1 MANDPYWNNVV
12 LAMHMDDTG
21 LTDLKGHVVT
31 LNGNVARSATQSKF
45 GGYSAYFDGT
55 GDYLTTPASEDFAF
69 GSGDFTIEAYIYP
82 TNSTAEQG
90 VLTRWSTAATTNEAF
105 FFGIRPGGVLV
116 LLLSS
121 TGQYQPANDI
131 VSSTGAVTYNAWNHI
146 ACCRSD
152 DNIYMYVNGLLVKT
166 TTFSGSVY
174 ASTLATSVGASVNA
188 ANPFFGYI
196 DDVRI
201 TKGVAR
207 HTANFTAP
215 TEAFPNTPPQLIGTI
230 KDSSG
235 TFVSRPVI
243 AIPRNRAAVAY
254 AGISD
259 ATSGAFTLPA
269 YDDSSHA
276 VIALPVEGDPYWDSV
291 VLAMHMDGTNGST
304 TFTDEK
310 GHTVTAYGNAQIS
323 TTQSKFGGVS
333 AYFDGTGD
341 YISIASSLDYAFS
354 SGDFTVEFFVRF
366 SVVPGAG
373 GYVALLSKQNAA
385 GNEQSFTLWYGGT
398 EKWFFNYSASGT
410 STAGSSS
417 GLNGNTPSVGTW
429 YNIALVRTSNQL
441 NLFVNGVRGT
451 AFAMN
456 GNAIYGGSAPLL
468 VGAANALSPAYF
480 INGYIDDLRIT
491 KGVARYIHNFTP
503 PSSAFP
509 HAVSGVAENALILD
523 NITPV

>member
-12 LAMHMDDTG
+12 LAMHMDYTG

-55 GDYLTTPASEDFAF
+55 GDYLTTPASADFAF

-105 FFGIRPGGVLV
+105 FFGIRTGGVLT

-121 TGQYQPANDI
+121 TGQYQSANDI
-131 VSSTGAVTYNAWNHI
+131 VSSAGAVTYNAWNHI

-174 ASTLATSVGASVNA
+174 TSTLATSVGASVNA

-207 HTANFTAP
+207 HTANFTVPA
-215 TEAFPNTPPQLIGTI
+215 EAFPNTPPQL
-230 KDSSG
+230 SG
-235 TFVSRPVI
+235 TVTDANSAFAARVV
-243 AIPRNRAAVAY
+243 RAY
-254 AGISD
+254 RRSD
-259 ATSGAFTLPA
+259 GVLSGATTSSASDGTFTLPA
-269 YDDSSHA
+269 YDASAHT
-276 VIALPVEGDPYWDSV
+276 VIALPVEGDPHWQNV
-291 VLAMHMDGTNGST
+291 VLALHMDGTNGST

-310 GHTVTAYGNAQIS
+310 RHAVTVYGNAQIS
-323 TTQSKFGGVS
+323 TEQSKFGVAS
-333 AYFDGTGD
+333 ALFDGAGD
-341 YISIASSLDYAFS
+341 YLSIASSTDFNYGT
-354 SGDFTVEFFVRF
+354 GDFTIEFWMLAQTLPAAGVYAIIFDSREA
-366 SVVPGAG
+366 AG
-373 GYVALLSKQNAA
+373 GTQIALCLYGTTGMILYTAGGTRITTSSLSVGSLYHVALSRHSSTTRLFINGSR
-385 GNEQSFTLWYGGT
+385 
-398 EKWFFNYSASGT
+398 SGE
-410 STAGSSS
+410 
-417 GLNGNTPSVGTW
+417 
-429 YNIALVRTSNQL
+429 
-441 NLFVNGVRGT
+441 
-451 AFAMN
+451 
-456 GNAIYGGSAPLL
+456 IYGDTNNYVTAPLKIGCGYS
-468 VGAANALSPAYF
+468 VADYF
-480 INGYIDDLRIT
+480 NGYIDDLRIT
-491 KGVARYIHNFTP
+491 KGVARYIHDFTP

-509 HAVSGVAENALILD
+509 HAITGGAENALILD
-523 NITPV
+523 NITPI